1 MATDDMVK
9 PVSEW
14 HSVRGYYQLTPK
26 QMKRRRKGEPLY
38 ERDKVVEP
46 YKYSKGEFV

>member
-1 MATDDMVK
+1 MPTDETIK

-26 QMKRRRKGEPLY
+26 QMMRRRKGESLY

-46 YKYSKGEFV
+46 YSVNKGEFV

>member
-1 MATDDMVK
+1 MATDDMAK

-26 QMKRRRKGEPLY
+26 QMKRRRNGESLY
-38 ERDKVVEP
+38 ERDQVVEP

>member
-1 MATDDMVK
+1 MATDDTAK

-26 QMKRRRKGEPLY
+26 QMKRRRKGESLY

-46 YKYSKGEFV
+46 YSVNKGEFV

>member
-1 MATDDMVK
+1 MATDDTAK

-14 HSVRGYYQLTPK
+14 HSVRGYYQLTHK
-26 QMKRRRKGEPLY
+26 QMKRRRKGESLY

-46 YKYSKGEFV
+46 YSVNKGEFV

>member
-1 MATDDMVK
+1 MATDDTAK

-26 QMKRRRKGEPLY
+26 QMMRRRK
-38 ERDKVVEP
+38 
-46 YKYSKGEFV
+46 